1 MGAERS
7 DDLERVAG
15 AVSDGTPVDWGR
27 EKAATPELSEEL
39 FQLSQLEKIGEAHG
53 GVDTTSEALT
63 QSADSAHG
71 TSMSDEPGEPAMVSW
86 DRLRVLAK
94 VGQGTGGKV
103 YRAFDPALQ
112 MEVALKR
119 RRRDPAWS
127 RNMAR
132 TLVDEGRRLARVR
145 HPNVLVV
152 HGAAEYEGWV
162 GIWTDF
168 VRGKSLEEYLGQ
180 AGLLSAREAALIGL
194 DLCRALAA
202 VHAAGLVHRDVK
214 PSNVMREDG
223 GRIILADFG
232 STGETPSPI
241 DSSGGFHGTP
251 LYMSPEQL
259 RNEAAGA
266 SADLYGLGV
275 LMYRMVSGRY
285 PIEAK
290 SLQELEAKHRAGEF
304 VPLRERRADLPLDFV
319 AVVERATASDP
330 RNRFRSA
337 AEMERAL
344 AATIGAAPVL
354 RDQPP
359 IPRWIRRIAPLVGAA
374 AVVGIVLAII
384 FWPHPVPD
392 PVPPVPNPIEDH
404 VAPPALTATVTLF
417 RRSDGRRV
425 PLSATG
431 GRIAPGDRISM
442 EVRGTEPMYLYV
454 LDDDNEGSPFVLFPL
469 PGLEATNPLEAGVRH
484 QLPGRQND
492 SLMNYWIVTSPA
504 ANERVIAIA
513 SRGPL
518 DEMESVVRTLPPVE
532 RGRKVRYARVGDQA
546 LIRLRGI
553 GGMEAEPIQPENSRV
568 LLDQAIRR
576 LTERGKGDVWVW
588 ETNLQNRAP

>member
-1 MGAERS
+1 MGADRS
-7 DDLERVAG
+7 DELERVAE

-27 EKAATPELSEEL
+27 EQAASPELSQEL
-39 FQLSQLEKIGEAHG
+39 FHLAQLEKIGEAHG
-53 GVDTTSEALT
+53 GVTAASEALT
-63 QSADSAHG
+63 QSADSSPG
-71 TSMSDEPGEPAMVSW
+71 RPISDEPALVSW

-94 VGQGTGGKV
+94 VGQGSGGKV

-112 MEVALKR
+112 MEVALKL
-119 RRRDPAWS
+119 RRRDPALS
-127 RNMAR
+127 RKMAR

-162 GIWTDF
+162 GIWTEF

-194 DLCRALAA
+194 YLCRALAA

-251 LYMSPEQL
+251 LYMAPEQL
-259 RNEAAGA
+259 RNEPAGA

-275 LMYRMVSGRY
+275 LLYRMVSGRY

-290 SLQELEAKHRAGEF
+290 SLQELEAKHRAGES

-354 RDQPP
+354 RDPS
-359 IPRWIRRIAPLVGAA
+359 RVRGNGRRIAWLAGAA
-374 AVVGIVLAII
+374 ALLGIVLAII
-384 FWPHPVPD
+384 FWPHPAPD
-392 PVPPVPNPIEDH
+392 PIPPVPNPIDDH

-417 RRSDGRRV
+417 RRSDGQTV

-454 LDDDNEGSPFVLFPL
+454 LDDDNEGSPFVLFPI
-469 PGLEATNPLEAGVRH
+469 PGLEATNPLKAGVRH

-492 SLMNYWIVTSPA
+492 SLAYWIVTNPA

-513 SRGPL
+513 SREPL
-518 DEMESVVRTLPPVE
+518 DELESVVRALPPAE
-532 RGRKVRYARVGDQA
+532 RGRPVRHARVGDEA
-546 LIRLRGI
+546 LSRLRGI
-553 GGMEAEPIQPENSRV
+553 GGIEVEPIQPEKSRD
-568 LLDQAIRR
+568 LLEQAIRG
-576 LTERGKGDVWVW
+576 LTERGHQKGDVWVW
-588 ETNLQNRAP
+588 EAKLQNLAP